1 MKTIRFNQLGYRPGD
16 VKKATLPEKAEAF
29 RILRTGDNSAAY
41 EGTAAPAI
49 HDAPSGETVRVAD
62 FSALT
67 EEGTFVLHAADA
79 QSYPVYINANPYN
92 GLRKALL
99 DFFHYQKCG
108 VDLACGLWSHPACH
122 TSLATVYGT
131 EMKKDVSGGWHDAGD
146 YGRYVVPAA
155 KAVADLLLAHE
166 FAPNK
171 DADLLDAVWFEL
183 EWMLKMQDEAT
194 GGVYHKVSCH
204 HFDALDEMPH
214 DELNELVLCPI
225 TSTATATFAA
235 SMAMAARFYPDK
247 KGQLLAAAQ
256 KAWDWL
262 TANPDAPMFK
272 NPEGVFTGG
281 YGDRSD
287 KDERFW
293 AACELFAATGNE
305 TFHEYIKEGEIH
317 TGLGWNQVGTYGIIA
332 YLYHAKDKDNAELTD
347 LMKDALHTVC
357 RQIMNPY
364 KNDPYG
370 VSLGDAY
377 NWGSNMTVGNNA
389 MTLLL
394 ARPFFPQKAA
404 DFTQAALDHLH
415 YLLGRNPVSYSYITG
430 FGANPALYP
439 HHRPSV
445 AKGQAVPGMVVGGP
459 NKFTQQDPA
468 LKEHC
473 TGFPPSKCYVD
484 HKDSYSGNEI
494 TIYWNSPVYFMA
506 AVLDI

>member
-1 MKTIRFNQLGYRPGD
+1 MNAIRINQLGYRPDD
-16 VKKATLPEKAEAF
+16 VKKATVTLNAKTF
-29 RILRTGDNSAAY
+29 RVQRSSDRSVAY
-41 EGTAAPAI
+41 EGTVGPAL

-67 EEGTFVLHAADA
+67 EEGTYMLYVGDTP
-79 QSYPVYINANPYN
+79 SYPFRISDNPYD
-92 GLRKALL
+92 GLRAALL
-99 DFFHYQKCG
+99 GFFHYQKCG
-108 VDLACGLWSHPACH
+108 VDLDCGIWSHPACH

-131 EMKKDVSGGWHDAGD
+131 EIKKDVSGGWHDAGD

-166 FAPNK
+166 LAPK
-171 DADLLDAVWFEL
+171 PDAELLDAVWFEL
-183 EWMLKMQDEAT
+183 EWMLKMQDEET

-204 HFDALDEMPH
+204 HFNALDEMPH
-214 DELNELVLCPI
+214 NERAELVLCPV

-235 SMAMAARFYPDK
+235 VMAMASRFCPDK
-247 KGQLLAAAQ
+247 KERLLSAAQ
-256 KAWDWL
+256 NAWDWL

-293 AACELFAATGNE
+293 AACELFAATGGE
-305 TFHEYIKEGEIH
+305 AFHDYIKSDEIH
-317 TGLGWNQVGTYGIIA
+317 TGLGWNQVGTYGIVA
-332 YLYHAKDKDNAELTD
+332 YLYHAKDRADAPLTARMEET
-347 LMKDALHTVC
+347 LLTVC

-370 VSLGDAY
+370 VSLGDEY
-377 NWGSNMTVGNNA
+377 RWGSNMTVGNHA

-394 ARPFFPQKAA
+394 ARPFTKHAA
-404 DFTQAALDHLH
+404 EYTQAALDHLH

-445 AKGQAVPGMVVGGP
+445 AMGQAVPGMVVGGP

>member
-1 MKTIRFNQLGYRPGD
+1 
-16 VKKATLPEKAEAF
+16 
-29 RILRTGDNSAAY
+29 
-41 EGTAAPAI
+41 
-49 HDAPSGETVRVAD
+49 
-62 FSALT
+62 
-67 EEGTFVLHAADA
+67 
-79 QSYPVYINANPYN
+79 
-92 GLRKALL
+92 
-99 DFFHYQKCG
+99 
-108 VDLACGLWSHPACH
+108 
-122 TSLATVYGT
+122 
-131 EMKKDVSGGWHDAGD
+131 
-146 YGRYVVPAA
+146 
-155 KAVADLLLAHE
+155 
-166 FAPNK
+166 
-171 DADLLDAVWFEL
+171 
-183 EWMLKMQDEAT
+183 MLKMQDEKT

-204 HFDALDEMPH
+204 HFNALDEMPN
-214 DELNELVLCPI
+214 DEHKELVLCPI

-235 SMAMAARFYPDK
+235 AMAMASRFYPEK
-247 KGQLLAAAQ
+247 AKTLLAAAR
-256 KAWDWL
+256 KGWDWL
-262 TANPDAPMFK
+262 AANPDAPMFK

-293 AACELFAATGNE
+293 AACELYAATKE
-305 TFHEYIKEGEIH
+305 EAFLEYIKAGEIH

-332 YLYHAKDKDNAELTD
+332 YLYHVDNDVCAPLTAR
-347 LMKDALHTVC
+347 MKDALHTVC

-394 ARPFFPQKAA
+394 ALPFTRHITAY
-404 DFTQAALDHLH
+404 TQAAADHMH
-415 YLLGRNPVSYSYITG
+415 YLLGRNPLSYSYITG
-430 FGANPALYP
+430 FGANPAMYP

-468 LKEHC
+468 LKAHC

-494 TIYWNSPVYFMA
+494 TIYWNSPVYFVA
-506 AVLDI
+506 AVLGI